1 MALLAGHPRHPRAAQ
16 NGGVL
21 ERYHNLS
28 NDKEKATT
36 LLQKGAVNKKSKG
49 HKASVSPR
57 GPGDTSPRGPGDTAC
72 SPANSSILGVYLVI
86 SQLQ

>member
-1 MALLAGHPRHPRAAQ
+1 MALLVGHPRHPRAAQ

-57 GPGDTSPRGPGDTAC
+57 GPGDTAC